1 MEHKTRNP
9 WPGEL
14 EFKTRMPWPDPDD
27 AEEIFK
33 WMHDN
38 IGKMDVDWF
47 YRKGSD
53 LFPSPSPAMKNLNL
67 SFKRDEDRIKFILK
81 WC

>member
-14 EFKTRMPWPDPDD
+14 EFKTRILLPEPD
-27 AEEIFK
+27 EGEKIFK
-33 WMHDN
+33 WLLDN
-38 IGKMDVDWF
+38 VGKLDVDWH
-47 YRKGSD
+47 YRKASD
-53 LFPSPSPAMKNLNL
+53 LFPSPGPKMKNLNL